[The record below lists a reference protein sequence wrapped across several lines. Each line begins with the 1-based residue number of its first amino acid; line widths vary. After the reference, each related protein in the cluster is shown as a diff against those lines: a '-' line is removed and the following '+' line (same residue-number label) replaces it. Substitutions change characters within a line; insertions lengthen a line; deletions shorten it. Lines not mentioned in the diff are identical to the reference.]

1 MTNMKYDNGRL
12 ETRRKDMKEAPSNN
26 HRKSPALMGSSG
38 ILKLVGWDDARCRPI
53 YRRADSDSSTIASV
67 ASASAVALAS
77 EEDANGKTKKSKVR
91 VKMNDEARVS
101 SMVRDAALEIAS
113 ITTSSLEDVLGNG
126 TAMAMTQ
133 AKQTT
138 VETKKKRD
146 CRTKTKR
153 SKKARALSLSP
164 PKTVISRNANEFQ
177 VSDGKQR
184 KRSYGTSAKPV
195 ESSIRVASGGA
206 CSSTRLRLGWD
217 EVKCRPIYYEHC
229 VHNAAHAAQDANNPS
244 KLPKNTK
251 LLSSV
256 NKEHE
261 ADDIV
266 HSDSLHNKRTTT
278 TQKKRVYATHFR
290 RNAGLSRAVLEEM
303 EIHSPTSI
311 Q

>member
-1 MTNMKYDNGRL
+1 MTNDNGRL

-77 EEDANGKTKKSKVR
+77 EEDANGKTKKWKVR
-91 VKMNDEARVS
+91 VEMNDEARVS
-101 SMVRDAALEIAS
+101 SMAMVRDAALEMAS
-113 ITTSSLEDVLGNG
+113 ITTSSLEDVFRDR
-126 TAMAMTQ
+126 TAMTMTH

-138 VETKKKRD
+138 VETKKIAD

-261 ADDIV
+261 ADDII

>member
-1 MTNMKYDNGRL
+1 MTNDNGRL
-12 ETRRKDMKEAPSNN
+12 ETRRKDMKEAPSNTY
-26 HRKSPALMGSSG
+26 RKSSVSMGSSG

-53 YRRADSDSSTIASV
+53 YRRHNQISSV
-67 ASASAVALAS
+67 ASASAVELAS

-91 VKMNDEARVS
+91 VEMNDEARVS

-113 ITTSSLEDVLGNG
+113 ITTSSLEDVLGDG

-138 VETKKKRD
+138 VETKKIMD

-164 PKTVISRNANEFQ
+164 PKTVISRNAKEFQ
-177 VSDGKQR
+177 LSDGKQR
-184 KRSYGTSAKPV
+184 KRSYGPSAKPV

-217 EVKCRPIYYEHC
+217 DVKCRPIYYEHS
-229 VHNAAHAAQDANNPS
+229 VHNAAHAHAQDANSPTS
-244 KLPKNTK
+244 TTTSLPKNKRILT
-251 LLSSV
+251 SV
-256 NKEHE
+256 NQAHE
-261 ADDIV
+261 ADVIV
-266 HSDSLHNKRTTT
+266 HSDSFRNKRMTV
-278 TQKKRVYATHFR
+278 TQKKRVYATNFR